1 MNQSSFHPFHL
12 KVTAFH
18 VLASLKNLCRRFYV
32 FGGFRRV
39 SFFALFHDSNNRYNV
54 SGVFYL
60 KNIFLARPRF
70 EPATARNT
78 FQHKNTKPQ
87 PSVLGYFTSCKL
99 NNQLPISIIFWIWSI
114 SKDVGRMFWLT

>member
-1 MNQSSFHPFHL
+1 MSFCF
-12 KVTAFH
+12 
-18 VLASLKNLCRRFYV
+18 
-32 FGGFRRV
+32 
-39 SFFALFHDSNNRYNV
+39 DSTTLIIDF

-87 PSVLGYFTSCKL
+87 PSVLGYAAS
-99 NNQLPISIIFWIWSI
+99 
-114 SKDVGRMFWLT
+114 